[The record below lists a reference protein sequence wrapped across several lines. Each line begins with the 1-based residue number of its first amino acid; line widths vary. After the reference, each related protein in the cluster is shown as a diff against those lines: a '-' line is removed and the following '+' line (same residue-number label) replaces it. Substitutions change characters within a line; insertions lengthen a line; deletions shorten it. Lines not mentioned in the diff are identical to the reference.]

1 MTHELYDDIPN
12 ANATPEMHYRYAH
25 RYDNLNTDMLKNTG
39 IKIVK
44 NNFIQNDL
52 NKKVET
58 KLERIHIEKEDYND

>member
-25 RYDNLNTDMLKNTG
+25 RYDNLNVDMPENTG

-44 NNFIQNDL
+44 TILFKMI
-52 NKKVET
+52 
-58 KLERIHIEKEDYND
+58 